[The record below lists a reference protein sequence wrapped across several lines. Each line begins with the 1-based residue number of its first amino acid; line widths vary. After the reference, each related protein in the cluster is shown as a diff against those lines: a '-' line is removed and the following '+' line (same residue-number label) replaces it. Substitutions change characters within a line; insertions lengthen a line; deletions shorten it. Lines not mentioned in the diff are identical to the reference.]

1 MRSHPLALLTLLAA
15 GLATHGCASGTR
27 DASRT
32 AEAPPADVHP
42 ATAMADLSPTA
53 GNTVRGTVTF
63 TQEDGGVRVVADLAG
78 LTPGDHGMHI
88 HERGDCSATDASS
101 AGDHFNPTGAPHGGP
116 DAAQRHEGDLGN
128 ITADASGNARYERV
142 DPMLSLEGD
151 QSIVG
156 RAIVV
161 HAGSDDMSSQPAGNS
176 GPRSA
181 CGVIVRVGNGGG
193 ATGG

>member
-1 MRSHPLALLTLLAA
+1 MRSHPLALVTLLAA
-15 GLATHGCASGTR
+15 GLAAYGCSSGTK
-27 DASRT
+27 DASPT
-32 AEAPPADVHP
+32 AEAPPESIHP

-78 LTPGDHGMHI
+78 LTPGDHGIHI

-101 AGDHFNPTGAPHGGP
+101 AGDHFNPTGSPHAGP

-128 ITADASGNARYERV
+128 ITADASGNARYDRV
-142 DPMLSLEGD
+142 DPKLSLEGD

-161 HAGSDDMSSQPAGNS
+161 HVGNDDLNTQPAGNS
-176 GPRSA
+176 GPRTA
-181 CGVIVRVGNGGG
+181 CGVIVRVGNGQGG
-193 ATGG
+193 